1 MSDVPVNSSASNAEE
16 PSQKVYSVGSQKS
29 VGFSSLGKKGAE
41 GNLFGTKGLGINFD
55 QVTSNPVRIDKL
67 FTPEEYIPPEL
78 LEDSY
83 QALVTTITTHGY
95 PNVETN
101 EAERSMLL
109 HCVLKV
115 LVMYFV
121 KKFDLGA
128 DEIKIDVQPS
138 LRMLVNHQPLKGSMD
153 YSISATN
160 PKKTYLTVEC
170 KQENTLSGIYQCV
183 AYLMASQEVGKVREK
198 LTLILF
204 ELSVI
209 LFE

>member
-1 MSDVPVNSSASNAEE
+1 MSSVSVNSSALNVEE
-16 PSQKVYSVGSQKS
+16 PLQEAYSVGSKWS

-115 LVMYFV
+115 LVMYCV

-128 DEIKIDVQPS
+128 DDEIKIDVQPS

-160 PKKTYLTVEC
+160 SKKTYLTVEC
-170 KQENTLSGIYQCV
+170 KQGNALSGIYQCV

-198 LTLILF
+198 LTLIPF
-204 ELSVI
+204 EL
-209 LFE
+209 

>member
-1 MSDVPVNSSASNAEE
+1 MSSVSVNSSALNVEE
-16 PSQKVYSVGSQKS
+16 PLQEAYSVGSQKS
-29 VGFSSLGKKGAE
+29 VGFSSLGNKDAE
-41 GNLFGTKGLGINFD
+41 GNLIGTKGLGINFD

-115 LVMYFV
+115 LVMYCV

-128 DEIKIDVQPS
+128 DDEIKIDVQPGLLFVKHQQLKD
-138 LRMLVNHQPLKGSMD
+138 LRS
-153 YSISATN
+153 N
-160 PKKTYLTVEC
+160 PKTYLRVVC
-170 KQENTLSGIYQCV
+170 KQSNVLTGIYQCV
-183 AYLMASQEVGKVREK
+183 AYLVANQKDWKVKIRS
-198 LTLILF
+198 L
-204 ELSVI
+204 
-209 LFE
+209 